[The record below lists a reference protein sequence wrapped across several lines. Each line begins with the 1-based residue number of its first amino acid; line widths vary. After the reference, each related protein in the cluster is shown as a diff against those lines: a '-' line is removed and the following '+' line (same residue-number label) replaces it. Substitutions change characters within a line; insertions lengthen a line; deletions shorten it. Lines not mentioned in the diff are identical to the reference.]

1 MTSHWLFFSNA
12 VIDFVL
18 CSKPA
23 VQSVLPGVLGL
34 NGGNAA
40 AVVEGLEALFSAA
53 AVWVKRRRADG

>member
-23 VQSVLPGVLGL
+23 VQSVLPGVLGWTAAMQRRSLKALEARVFQRAL
-34 NGGNAA
+34 NG
-40 AVVEGLEALFSAA
+40 
-53 AVWVKRRRADG
+53 